1 MIDWRK
7 LNTEQKQRDM
17 AGTKVLTRHD
27 LVPENR
33 NYVREAWPRRR
44 PGQTGE
50 IVKHSNSHGLCFE
63 VLHKDG
69 TSGWYESDELDVLR
83 QCPECLVL
91 YGDDHPDDDCRTG
104 TVEAVMGS

>member
-1 MIDWRK
+1 MIRPQS
-7 LNTEQKQRDM
+7 NTEQGQR
-17 AGTKVLTRHD
+17 AVVGTKVRTRDD
-27 LVPENR
+27 LVPENKEYQR
-33 NYVREAWPRRR
+33 KAWAKRK
-44 PGQTGE
+44 PGMIGE

-63 VLHKDG
+63 VLHNNG
-69 TSGWYESDELDVLR
+69 SSGWYEPDEVDVLR